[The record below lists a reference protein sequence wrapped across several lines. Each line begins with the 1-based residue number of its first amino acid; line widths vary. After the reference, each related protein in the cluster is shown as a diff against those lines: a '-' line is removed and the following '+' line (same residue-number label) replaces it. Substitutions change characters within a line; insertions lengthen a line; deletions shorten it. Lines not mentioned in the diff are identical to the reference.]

1 MEAIK
6 EKNQKKVTSQTHCKS
21 MDVLSKYGIAK
32 TTFYRDIKFLGIE
45 LIKDED
51 NVSWI
56 SNEDVE
62 RVILLRKH
70 IEETGRRKGF
80 SSEKVEDLII
90 EEPTTENI
98 IKETPET
105 LEITMTQS
113 TEPIKTESMELA
125 TTESTGIATTE
136 SGGIATTESAG
147 IASNGIEEEIYVE
160 PEKPTN
166 NVNLTELVRNAS
178 KLKAREA
185 AMPALL
191 TRAIADKMTEEDLP
205 SDLKQKVQLA
215 REAANPKFTPSE
227 IADEILNQYRKG
239 LIA

>member
-1 MEAIK
+1 MQATK
-6 EKNQKKVTSQTHCKS
+6 EKNQKNIDSQTHVKS
-21 MDVLSKYGIAK
+21 TEVISKYGIPR
-32 TTFYRDIKFLGIE
+32 TTLYRDIKFLGIE

-51 NVSWI
+51 NGSWI

-62 RVILLRKH
+62 KVLALRNHLK
-70 IEETGRRKGF
+70 ETGKRAGF
-80 SSEKVEDLII
+80 DPEKAEENVI
-90 EEPTTENI
+90 EENI
-98 IKETPET
+98 IEETPET
-105 LEITMTQS
+105 LEITMTES
-113 TEPIKTESMELA
+113 KENIMTESTELA
-125 TTESTGIATTE
+125 TTESLELTNPE
-136 SGGIATTESAG
+136 SGGITN
-147 IASNGIEEEIYVE
+147 NGSEEINEEIYVE